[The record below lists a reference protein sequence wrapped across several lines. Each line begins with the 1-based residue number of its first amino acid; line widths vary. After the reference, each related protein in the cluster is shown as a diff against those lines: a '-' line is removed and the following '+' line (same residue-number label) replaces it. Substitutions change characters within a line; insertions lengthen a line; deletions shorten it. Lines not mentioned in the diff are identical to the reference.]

1 MTSSAYAQLRDLM
14 GREDSTP
21 LWSPPGPVL
30 SGSAAPGDGTRPAA
44 VLILFGVLDDVPAE
58 HHAAAVPRDL
68 DLLLLTRATTLRSH
82 PGQVAFP
89 GGRVDPDDADA
100 VDAALR
106 EAREETGIDT
116 DGVEVLGALAELA
129 LPHSRHRVTPVV
141 GWWRSPSP
149 FRVVDVA
156 ESQAVFRAP
165 VADLVD
171 PKNRVTWTLR
181 GSRGPA
187 WNLMADGKPQ
197 FLWGFTAGIVDAL
210 LTKLDWAEPWDRTR
224 EVEVSPGPPPSAQ
237 AFAERT

>member
-1 MTSSAYAQLRDLM
+1 MARAGSA
-14 GREDSTP
+14 P
-21 LWSPPGPVL
+21 LWKPPGPVL
-30 SGSAAPGDGTRPAA
+30 NGSARGADRNARPAA
-44 VLILFGVLDDVPAE
+44 VLVLFGVLDDVPAS
-58 HHAAAVPRDL
+58 HQAAAVPRDL

-89 GGRVDPDDADA
+89 GGRVDPGDRDP

-116 DGVEVLGALAELA
+116 DGVEVLGSFAELS

-141 GWWRSPSP
+141 AWWRSPSP
-149 FRVVDVA
+149 FRVVDEA

-171 PKNRVTWTLR
+171 PRNRVTWVA
-181 GSRGPA
+181 GSGRGPA
-187 WNLMADGKPQ
+187 WNLEVDGQPQ

-210 LTKLDWAEPWDRTR
+210 LTRLGWSEPWDPSR
-224 EVEVSPGPPPSAQ
+224 EV
-237 AFAERT
+237 RL

>member
-14 GREDSTP
+14 ARAGDTP

-30 SGSAAPGDGTRPAA
+30 SGSGVAGSGSRPAA
-44 VLILFGVLDDVPAE
+44 VLILFGVLDDVPAY

-68 DLLLLTRATTLRSH
+68 DLLLLTRAATLRSH

-89 GGRVDPDDADA
+89 GGRIDPGDKDPI
-100 VDAALR
+100 DAALR
-106 EAREETGIDT
+106 EAREETGIET
-116 DGVEVLGALAELA
+116 DGVEVLGTLAELS

-149 FRVVDVA
+149 FHVVDEA

-171 PKNRVTWTLR
+171 PKNRVTWVA
-181 GSRGPA
+181 GGGNGPA
-187 WNLMADGKPQ
+187 WNLTADGKPQ
-197 FLWGFTAGIVDAL
+197 FLWGFTAGIVDVL
-210 LTKLDWAEPWDRTR
+210 LTRLGWAEPWDATR
-224 EVEVSPGPPPSAQ
+224 EVEL
-237 AFAERT
+237 

>member
-14 GREDSTP
+14 GRAGSTTR
-21 LWSPPGPVL
+21 WCPPRPVL
-30 SGSAAPGDGTRPAA
+30 SEGSASGDGTRPAA
-44 VLILFGVLDDVPAE
+44 VLILFGVLDDVPSE
-58 HHAAAVPRDL
+58 HRAAAVSRDL

-89 GGRVDPDDADA
+89 GGRIDPGDKDP

-116 DGVEVLGALAELA
+116 DGVEVLGVLPELA

-149 FRVVDVA
+149 FRVVDER

-181 GSRGPA
+181 GNHGPA
-187 WNLMADGKPQ
+187 WNLMVDGRPQ

-210 LTKLDWAEPWDRTR
+210 LTRLGWAEQWDRSR
-224 EVEVSPGPPPSAQ
+224 EIEV
-237 AFAERT
+237 